1 LFLFQNMIDFDIIE
15 NCELSDS
22 DFPIV
27 SDSLYGPGHQC
38 GCGSLYDSYLQE
50 ELVAIYFH
58 LTRSKSSKKINIL
71 REHLEEVLDF
81 IKRNI
86 KTYPEMMNYLK
97 LFYRLIGQTR
107 DLLHGKGEHDLTYM
121 MIWVWYQKYPVL
133 AIFAIH
139 RFVSDFDES
148 RNHIAFG
155 SWRDIKYLCQYL
167 REQGSQTKQLIDYC
181 VSLMNRQFKKD
192 LETWKFS
199 NNPRSREHISN
210 VAKWIPRE
218 YKKFDWLYELLVLDW
233 AKTTHPCIL
242 ASSLDCKNSYFDA
255 VLKCKRL
262 YRKQVSLL
270 NKGLDTPQIKLCDK
284 NRDNINPNNV
294 SVYTMMKQP
303 KLVFDEDLCSQ
314 KFKDYFEKK
323 CMDFDLGLELGSE
336 ISSLEGIKNHCVLLP
351 LSYLIKEAVGLI
363 RQKCPSDYKSIYLD
377 KQWKILSKTILDR
390 GFENLLPILDMSFT
404 IQMHDSE
411 SFYTA
416 IGIALLIAERT
427 SFGKRILVMDH
438 SATWVNLDDDSDALC
453 DSCNSFVSMVEK
465 LYYSTLSNR
474 STIVNYDKVIDMIIV
489 GLNFSSNKKKNKNK
503 KPDMNIEN
511 LRLVFLSDFY
521 NMERGVFER
530 IDNRFLIEYKCSP
543 QFIFWNLGTHKIH
556 DLVVPCPI
564 HQKNTI
570 LLSGFSANLI
580 KVLNNG
586 GFDVNDI
593 KDITPYNTICNI
605 LNDRRYDIFEFYI
618 EWLMD

>member
-1 LFLFQNMIDFDIIE
+1 MIDFDITE
-15 NCELSDS
+15 NHELSDS

-27 SDSLYGPGHQC
+27 SDCLCNSVYLYE
-38 GCGSLYDSYLQE
+38 SYLQE

-58 LTRSKSSKKINIL
+58 LTRCKSSQKINIL
-71 REHLEEVLDF
+71 REHLQEVLDF

-107 DLLHGKGEHDLTYM
+107 DLLYGKGEHDLTYM

-139 RFVSDFDES
+139 RLVSDFDES

-181 VSLMNRQFKKD
+181 VSFMNRQFKRD

-242 ASSLDCKNSYFDA
+242 ESSLDSETSYFDA
-255 VLKCKRL
+255 ILKCKRL

-303 KLVFDEDLCSQ
+303 KLVFDEDSCSQ
-314 KFKDYFEKK
+314 KFKEYFDKK
-323 CMDFDLGLELGSE
+323 CMDFDLGLELGSVS
-336 ISSLEGIKNHCVLLP
+336 SSLEGIKKHSVLLP

-363 RQKCPSDYKSIYLD
+363 RQNCSSDYKSNYLD
-377 KQWKILSKTILDR
+377 KQWKILSKTIPNR

-416 IGIALLIAERT
+416 IGLALLIAERT
-427 SFGKRILVMDH
+427 SFGKRVLVMDH
-438 SATWVNLDDDSDALC
+438 SATWVNLDDESDALC

-474 STIVNYDKVIDMIIV
+474 STIVNYDKVIDMIII
-489 GLNFSSNKKKNKNK
+489 GLNFSSNNINKNKNNNK
-503 KPDMNIEN
+503 KLDINIEN
-511 LRLVFLSDFY
+511 LRLVFLSDFS
-521 NMERGVFER
+521 NMERRVFER
-530 IDNRFLIEYKCSP
+530 IDNRFLSEYKCSP

-570 LLSGFSANLI
+570 LISGFSANLI
-580 KVLNNG
+580 KVLNKG
-586 GFDVNDI
+586 GVQCVDI
-593 KDITPYNTICNI
+593 DDITPYNTICNI

>member
-1 LFLFQNMIDFDIIE
+1 MIEFDIIE
-15 NCELSDS
+15 NGELSDS

-27 SDSLYGPGHQC
+27 SDSLYESGHLC
-38 GCGSLYDSYLQE
+38 GSGSLYESYLQE

-58 LTRSKSSKKINIL
+58 LTRCKSSQKINIL
-71 REHLEEVLDF
+71 REHLQQVLDF
-81 IKRNI
+81 IKINI

-139 RFVSDFDES
+139 QLVSDFDES

-181 VSLMNRQFKKD
+181 VSFMNRQFKKD

-199 NNPRSREHISN
+199 NNPHSREHISN

-233 AKTTHPCIL
+233 AKTTHPSIL
-242 ASSLDCKNSYFDA
+242 ASSLDSETSYFDA
-255 VLKCKRL
+255 VMKCKRL

-314 KFKDYFEKK
+314 KFKEYFDKK
-323 CMDFDLGLELGSE
+323 CMDFDFGLGLGLEMGSVS
-336 ISSLEGIKNHCVLLP
+336 SSLEGIKNHSVLLP

-363 RQKCPSDYKSIYLD
+363 RQKYPSDYKSNYLD
-377 KQWKILSKTILDR
+377 KQWKILSKTIPNR

-416 IGIALLIAERT
+416 IGLALLIAERT

-438 SATWVNLDDDSDALC
+438 SATWVNLDGDSDALC

-465 LYYSTLSNR
+465 LYYLTLSNR
-474 STIVNYDKVIDMIIV
+474 STIVNYDKVIDMIII
-489 GLNFSSNKKKNKNK
+489 GLNFSSNKNKKKNNNK
-503 KPDMNIEN
+503 KLDINIEN
-511 LRLVFLSDFY
+511 LRLIFLSDFS
-521 NMERGVFER
+521 NMERRVFER
-530 IDNRFLIEYKCSP
+530 IDNRFLNEYNCSP
-543 QFIFWNLGTHKIH
+543 QFIFWNLGSHKIH

-580 KVLNNG
+580 KVLNIRGVEGDN
-586 GFDVNDI
+586 
-593 KDITPYNTICNI
+593 ITPYNTICNI
-605 LNDRRYDIFEFYI
+605 LNNIRYDIFEFYI
-618 EWLMD
+618 EWLMDQV